1 MSEIKVDLV
10 APSPEATRLPELGEA
25 QRAVRDACL
34 HESLIVRGA
43 PGAGKTTTALAAA
56 QAAIEAG
63 LRVAVLVPD
72 RVREK
77 LLSARLQALAPHLVR
92 PVRTPASFAYN
103 VVNLWRTRRADP
115 LGDLELITGAQE
127 DAAVAELLA
136 QGVPE
141 WEGLFAPELFEM
153 SMMRMEVRNLLSQV
167 DEHALSTVDLDRMAQ
182 RYAQPAWM
190 GGARLRQAMEQRGA
204 INPEL
209 RGTMRASHSRIQHI
223 AASLLRAWDEAAP
236 EYQVSEAAPIPD
248 LFIVDDLQDCTP
260 ATLAL
265 IESLHACGARILTF
279 SDPDVAVASY
289 RGGVAN
295 ADMFLA
301 ASTGIAMRD
310 LGEVYRGTPQL
321 RAVVQR
327 VCEGITQQ
335 GPVARRRAG
344 VAAPQDEA
352 TAAPPHAEGSRIV
365 GMELGMAAEQ
375 EVDAVRIHIAET
387 RAQMGAQLARQLRA
401 HHLHEGIAW
410 GEQVV
415 IVRSAA
421 AANEIRR
428 QLRRAHV
435 PIQNQE
441 RAFSFTAEPVTR
453 ILLRLLTAGT
463 ELGTDSDALVEEL
476 VASPL
481 IGADPVDVRKVW
493 RILASEGAFSLGT
506 ADSAE
511 SAEDHGAPEERD
523 APEDSRTAGG
533 QGEEAARS
541 ATAPG
546 TLDLAALLNRYRDAE
561 RAQRDIA
568 DIERLGRYSNL
579 CERLTRAALMWRLGT
594 TAARKRPREGLWDLW
609 EAAGVA
615 QEWQEE
621 AVKDTAESF
630 WYDTQLDAVLALF
643 RVADVWEQRNPA
655 GNAAEFATA
664 IIDQLLPVD
673 TIVDTGQR
681 PAGVPVLSAAQAAGG
696 QWQVVAI
703 AGVQDG
709 LWPNVALRNQML
721 HADTL
726 GSLMLGMRQGA
737 DDLTWDELTNV
748 RSRRRAVKDDEYR
761 LFACAASRASRFLH
775 VAVVLNEESA
785 PSELCDRVLLAEDA
799 FSQEIERGEDGRPL
813 YRVEKTDAP
822 LDFHG
827 LMGSLRYWAAQ
838 EETSDEKD
846 AALTALALLARER
859 IPGADPVYWGG
870 AGGLTSTTPIFGD
883 APLRVSPSAVE
894 SMEKCPLKW
903 FFRRV
908 GADSR
913 TGFAQSLGTL
923 IHAIAEAHP
932 TGDEATL
939 RAALD
944 EAWPLLARE
953 LDPYEEL
960 NEREKADNLIEGLAA
975 YLAHVPHGQQVETE
989 FRVSAD
995 MGDYIISGSIDR
1007 LEHGELGARVVDF
1020 KTGREKSAQ
1029 EAERDPQLATYQV
1042 ALNALGYTLEGAQLQ
1057 YLGVQEG
1064 KRPPVPRHV
1073 RGARKQGALS
1083 EEELAEHRAHLSELA
1098 AHMRGPTFDSIVSS
1112 DCDHCVFIASCPAHG
1127 GAQRVVN

>member
-10 APSPEATRLPELGEA
+10 APSPETARLPELGQA
-25 QRAVRDACL
+25 QRAVRDASA
-34 HESLIVRGA
+34 HASLIVRGA
-43 PGAGKTTTALAAA
+43 PGSGKTTTALAAA
-56 QAAIEAG
+56 QSAIVAG
-63 LRVAVLVPD
+63 QRVAMLVPD

-77 LLSARLQALAPHLVR
+77 LVSVRLQALAPHLVR

-103 VVNLWRTRRADP
+103 VVNVWRTHRADP

-141 WEGLFAPELFEM
+141 WEGNFAPELLEM
-153 SMMRMEVRNLLSQV
+153 SMMRMEVRNLLSQA
-167 DEHALSTVDLDRMAQ
+167 DEYALSAADLDACAQ
-182 RYAQPAWM
+182 RYGQAAWL
-190 GGARLRQAMEQRGA
+190 GGARLRHALEQRGA
-204 INPEL
+204 TDPEL

-223 AASLLRAWDEAAP
+223 AAGLLRLWEEAAP
-236 EYQVSEAAPIPD
+236 GCQVSEEPPVPD
-248 LFIVDDLQDCTP
+248 LLIVDDLQDCTP
-260 ATLAL
+260 ATLTLLEA
-265 IESLHACGARILTF
+265 LHACGARILAF
-279 SDPDVAVASY
+279 SDPDVAVSSY
-289 RGGVAN
+289 RGGVAH
-295 ADMFLA
+295 ADMLLA
-301 ASTGIAMRD
+301 SSTGIAMGE

-327 VCEGITQQ
+327 ICEGITQQ
-335 GPVARRRAG
+335 GPPVRRKAG
-344 VAAPQDEA
+344 VVASQDEA
-352 TAAPPHAEGSRIV
+352 TASHPHVQTSGHVEAEPGV
-365 GMELGMAAEQ
+365 AEEQ
-375 EVDAVRIHIAET
+375 VDALRMHIAQT

-401 HHLHEGIAW
+401 HHLYDGIAW

-421 AANEIRR
+421 AADEIRR

-435 PIQNQE
+435 PVQNQE

-453 ILLRLLTAGT
+453 ILLRLLTAGKG
-463 ELGTDSDALVEEL
+463 LGTDNDALVEEL

-493 RILASEGAFSLGT
+493 RVLSS
-506 ADSAE
+506 
-511 SAEDHGAPEERD
+511 
-523 APEDSRTAGG
+523 
-533 QGEEAARS
+533 EEANDETLQSGAS
-541 ATAPG
+541 PAP
-546 TLDLAALLNRYRDAE
+546 LDLGALLGRYLDPE
-561 RAQRDIA
+561 QAQRDIA
-568 DIERLGRYSNL
+568 SSDRLSRYADL
-579 CERLTRAALMWRLGT
+579 CERLTRAALMWRLST

-615 QEWQEE
+615 QQWQEE

-643 RVADVWEQRNPA
+643 RVADVWEQRNPS

-664 IIDQLLPVD
+664 IIEQLLPVD

-737 DDLTWDELTNV
+737 DDLSWEALTNV

-775 VAVVLNEESA
+775 IAVVLNEESV

-799 FSQEIERGEDGRPL
+799 FGRGVERSEDGRPL
-813 YRVEKTDAP
+813 YRVEKTAAP

-827 LMGSLRYWAAQ
+827 LMGALRYWAAQ
-838 EETSDEKD
+838 EEPSEAKE
-846 AALTALALLARER
+846 AALTALALLMREG
-859 IPGADPVYWGG
+859 IPGANPVYWGG
-870 AGGLTSTTPIFGD
+870 AGGLTSSAPIFGD
-883 APLRVSPSAVE
+883 EPLRVSPSAVE
-894 SMEKCPLKW
+894 SMETCPLKW

-944 EAWPLLARE
+944 EAWPLLASD
-953 LDPYEEL
+953 LDPFEAL
-960 NEREKADNLIEGLAA
+960 SEREKAENLIDGLAA
-975 YLAHVPHGQQVETE
+975 YLAHVPPGQRVDTE
-989 FRVSAD
+989 FRVCAD
-995 MGDYIISGSIDR
+995 MGDYVIGGSIDR
-1007 LEHGELGARVVDF
+1007 LEHGEQGVRVVDF

-1042 ALNALGYTLEGAQLQ
+1042 ALDALGYSVEGAQLQ
-1057 YLGVQEG
+1057 YLGVQDG
-1064 KRPPVPRHV
+1064 KRPPVPRHL
-1073 RGARKQGALS
+1073 RGARTQWAFS
-1083 EEELAEHRAHLSELA
+1083 EKELAQQRAHLSELVA
-1098 AHMRGPTFDSIVSS
+1098 QMRGPHFDSIVSS
-1112 DCDHCVFIASCPAHG
+1112 DCDHCIFIASCPAHG
-1127 GAQRVVN
+1127 GAERVVN